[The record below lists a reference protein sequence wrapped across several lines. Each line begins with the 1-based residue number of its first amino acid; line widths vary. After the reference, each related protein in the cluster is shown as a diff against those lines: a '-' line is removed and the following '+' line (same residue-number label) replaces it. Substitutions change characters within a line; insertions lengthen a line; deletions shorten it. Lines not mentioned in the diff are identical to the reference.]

1 MKSFQSY
8 FNLAKKK
15 STVSLMIRWASQ
27 NVLNAKRRSCER
39 NVHLLSKS
47 KGVGAQGVGKDNM
60 VGCTNQEKD
69 PDNSWSIDDT

>member
-15 STVSLMIRWASQ
+15 STVSLMIHSVLQ
-27 NVLNAKRRSCER
+27 NVLNAKLKSCER
-39 NVHLLSKS
+39 SVHLLSKS

-60 VGCTNQEKD
+60 VERTNLVKEK
-69 PDNSWSIDDT
+69 DNSWSIDDT

>member
-39 NVHLLSKS
+39 SAHLLSKS
-47 KGVGAQGVGKDNM
+47 KGVGVRGVGKGNM

-69 PDNSWSIDDT
+69 QDNLWNTNDT